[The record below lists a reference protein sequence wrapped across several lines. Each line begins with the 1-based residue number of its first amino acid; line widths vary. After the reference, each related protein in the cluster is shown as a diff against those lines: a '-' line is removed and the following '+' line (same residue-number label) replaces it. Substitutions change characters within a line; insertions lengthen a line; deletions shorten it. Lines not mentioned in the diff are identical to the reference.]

1 MDKVQQI
8 PLAERLQGT
17 GPRSMGLPIAMGLY
31 AEDFIGLV
39 GQMTGQQERYAEVYA
54 THIKP
59 YDGEGGGGKSVRN
72 MVVAADPA
80 AGGKN
85 HAAVSAPC
93 GAVCG
98 NRIYGGKRQ
107 MNYYIPA
114 IIRETSE
121 GTARIPIADMMF
133 QRREIWLTGEITS
146 EVADAVISQILH
158 LDAEDPDAE
167 ITMYIDSP
175 GGSVTAGLSIYDVMQ
190 AVSADIHTVCVGT
203 AASMAAVLFAAGDRR
218 EILRHGEVMIHDP
231 LVSGGISGS
240 ALTVQDKSNRLME
253 KRKVL
258 SGILAE
264 HTGKSVKQI
273 YKVTAKD
280 TYFGAEEAVAFGL
293 ADSIVEKME
302 RRSA

>member
-1 MDKVQQI
+1 M
-8 PLAERLQGT
+8 
-17 GPRSMGLPIAMGLY
+17 S
-31 AEDFIGLV
+31 
-39 GQMTGQQERYAEVYA
+39 
-54 THIKP
+54 
-59 YDGEGGGGKSVRN
+59 
-72 MVVAADPA
+72 
-80 AGGKN
+80 
-85 HAAVSAPC
+85 
-93 GAVCG
+93 
-98 NRIYGGKRQ
+98 
-107 MNYYIPA
+107 YYIPA

-133 QRREIWLTGEITS
+133 QRREVWLTGEITS

-240 ALTVQDKSNRLME
+240 ALTVQDKSNRLMD
-253 KRKVL
+253 KRKL
-258 SGILAE
+258 LCGILAQ

>member
-1 MDKVQQI
+1 
-8 PLAERLQGT
+8 
-17 GPRSMGLPIAMGLY
+17 
-31 AEDFIGLV
+31 
-39 GQMTGQQERYAEVYA
+39 
-54 THIKP
+54 
-59 YDGEGGGGKSVRN
+59 
-72 MVVAADPA
+72 
-80 AGGKN
+80 
-85 HAAVSAPC
+85 
-93 GAVCG
+93 
-98 NRIYGGKRQ
+98 

-133 QRREIWLTGEITS
+133 QRREVWLTGEINS

-167 ITMYIDSP
+167 ITLYIDSP

-203 AASMAAVLFAAGDRR
+203 AASMAAVLFASGDRR
-218 EILRHGEVMIHDP
+218 EILRHGEVMVHDP

-240 ALTVQDKSNRLME
+240 ALAVQDKSDRLMA

-258 SGILAE
+258 CGILAQ
-264 HTGKSVKQI
+264 HTGKTLKQI

-293 ADSIVEKME
+293 ADAVIEKLE

>member
-1 MDKVQQI
+1 M
-8 PLAERLQGT
+8 
-17 GPRSMGLPIAMGLY
+17 S
-31 AEDFIGLV
+31 
-39 GQMTGQQERYAEVYA
+39 
-54 THIKP
+54 
-59 YDGEGGGGKSVRN
+59 
-72 MVVAADPA
+72 
-80 AGGKN
+80 
-85 HAAVSAPC
+85 
-93 GAVCG
+93 
-98 NRIYGGKRQ
+98 
-107 MNYYIPA
+107 YYIPT

-121 GTARIPIADMMF
+121 GTARIPIADIMF

-146 EVADAVISQILH
+146 EVADAVIAQILH

-167 ITMYIDSP
+167 ITLYIDSP

-240 ALTVQDKSNRLME
+240 ALTVQDKSNRLMD
-253 KRKVL
+253 KRKL
-258 SGILAE
+258 LCGILAQ

>member
-1 MDKVQQI
+1 M
-8 PLAERLQGT
+8 
-17 GPRSMGLPIAMGLY
+17 S
-31 AEDFIGLV
+31 
-39 GQMTGQQERYAEVYA
+39 
-54 THIKP
+54 
-59 YDGEGGGGKSVRN
+59 
-72 MVVAADPA
+72 
-80 AGGKN
+80 
-85 HAAVSAPC
+85 
-93 GAVCG
+93 
-98 NRIYGGKRQ
+98 
-107 MNYYIPA
+107 YYIPA

-121 GTARIPIADMMF
+121 GTVRVPIADMMF
-133 QRREIWLTGEITS
+133 QRREVWLTGEITS
-146 EVADAVISQILH
+146 EVADAVIAQILH

-167 ITMYIDSP
+167 ITLYIDSP

-240 ALTVQDKSNRLME
+240 ALTVQEKSNRLMD

-264 HTGKSVKQI
+264 HTGKNIKQI
-273 YKVTAKD
+273 HKVTAKD
-280 TYFGAEEAVAFGL
+280 TYFGAEEAVEFGL
-293 ADSIVEKME
+293 ADVVINKLE

>member
-1 MDKVQQI
+1 
-8 PLAERLQGT
+8 
-17 GPRSMGLPIAMGLY
+17 
-31 AEDFIGLV
+31 
-39 GQMTGQQERYAEVYA
+39 
-54 THIKP
+54 
-59 YDGEGGGGKSVRN
+59 
-72 MVVAADPA
+72 
-80 AGGKN
+80 
-85 HAAVSAPC
+85 
-93 GAVCG
+93 
-98 NRIYGGKRQ
+98 
-107 MNYYIPA
+107 MNYYIPT

-121 GTARIPIADMMF
+121 GMARLPIADVML

-146 EVADAVISQILH
+146 EVADAVIAQILH
-158 LDAEDPDAE
+158 LDAEEPGEE
-167 ITMYIDSP
+167 ITLYIDSP

-203 AASMAAVLFAAGDRR
+203 AASMAAVLFASGDRR

-258 SGILAE
+258 SSILAE

>member
-1 MDKVQQI
+1 M
-8 PLAERLQGT
+8 
-17 GPRSMGLPIAMGLY
+17 S
-31 AEDFIGLV
+31 
-39 GQMTGQQERYAEVYA
+39 
-54 THIKP
+54 
-59 YDGEGGGGKSVRN
+59 
-72 MVVAADPA
+72 
-80 AGGKN
+80 
-85 HAAVSAPC
+85 
-93 GAVCG
+93 
-98 NRIYGGKRQ
+98 
-107 MNYYIPA
+107 YYIPA

-121 GTARIPIADMMF
+121 GTARIPIADIMF

-146 EVADAVISQILH
+146 EVADAVIAQILH

-203 AASMAAVLFAAGDRR
+203 AASMAAVLFASGDRR

-240 ALTVQDKSNRLME
+240 ALTVQDKSNRLMD
-253 KRKVL
+253 KRKL
-258 SGILAE
+258 LCGILAQ

-302 RRSA
+302 SRSA

>member
-1 MDKVQQI
+1 M
-8 PLAERLQGT
+8 
-17 GPRSMGLPIAMGLY
+17 S
-31 AEDFIGLV
+31 
-39 GQMTGQQERYAEVYA
+39 
-54 THIKP
+54 
-59 YDGEGGGGKSVRN
+59 
-72 MVVAADPA
+72 
-80 AGGKN
+80 
-85 HAAVSAPC
+85 
-93 GAVCG
+93 
-98 NRIYGGKRQ
+98 
-107 MNYYIPA
+107 YYIPA
-114 IIRETSE
+114 IIQETSE

-133 QRREIWLTGEITS
+133 QRREVWLTGEITS

-240 ALTVQDKSNRLME
+240 ALTVQDKSDRLMA

-293 ADSIVEKME
+293 ADAVIEKME

>member
-1 MDKVQQI
+1 M
-8 PLAERLQGT
+8 
-17 GPRSMGLPIAMGLY
+17 S
-31 AEDFIGLV
+31 
-39 GQMTGQQERYAEVYA
+39 
-54 THIKP
+54 
-59 YDGEGGGGKSVRN
+59 
-72 MVVAADPA
+72 
-80 AGGKN
+80 
-85 HAAVSAPC
+85 
-93 GAVCG
+93 
-98 NRIYGGKRQ
+98 
-107 MNYYIPA
+107 YYIPA

-133 QRREIWLTGEITS
+133 QRREVWLTGEITS

-167 ITMYIDSP
+167 ITLYIDSP

-218 EILRHGEVMIHDP
+218 EILRHGEVMVHDP

-240 ALTVQDKSNRLME
+240 ALAVQDKSDRLMA

-258 SGILAE
+258 CGILAQ
-264 HTGKSVKQI
+264 HTGKTLKQI

-293 ADSIVEKME
+293 ADAVIEKLE

>member
-1 MDKVQQI
+1 M
-8 PLAERLQGT
+8 
-17 GPRSMGLPIAMGLY
+17 S
-31 AEDFIGLV
+31 
-39 GQMTGQQERYAEVYA
+39 
-54 THIKP
+54 
-59 YDGEGGGGKSVRN
+59 
-72 MVVAADPA
+72 
-80 AGGKN
+80 
-85 HAAVSAPC
+85 
-93 GAVCG
+93 
-98 NRIYGGKRQ
+98 
-107 MNYYIPA
+107 YYIPA

-133 QRREIWLTGEITS
+133 QRREVWLTGEITS

-203 AASMAAVLFAAGDRR
+203 AGSMAAVLFAAGDRR

-240 ALTVQDKSNRLME
+240 ALTVQDKSNRLMD
-253 KRKVL
+253 KRKL
-258 SGILAE
+258 LCGILAE
-264 HTGKSVKQI
+264 HTGKSLKQI
-273 YKVTAKD
+273 YKVTGKD
-280 TYFGAEEAVAFGL
+280 TYFGAEEAVEFGL

>member
-1 MDKVQQI
+1 M
-8 PLAERLQGT
+8 
-17 GPRSMGLPIAMGLY
+17 S
-31 AEDFIGLV
+31 
-39 GQMTGQQERYAEVYA
+39 
-54 THIKP
+54 
-59 YDGEGGGGKSVRN
+59 
-72 MVVAADPA
+72 
-80 AGGKN
+80 
-85 HAAVSAPC
+85 
-93 GAVCG
+93 
-98 NRIYGGKRQ
+98 
-107 MNYYIPA
+107 YYIPA

-121 GTARIPIADMMF
+121 GTARIPIADTMF

-146 EVADAVISQILH
+146 EVADAVIAQILH

-167 ITMYIDSP
+167 ITLYIDSP
-175 GGSVTAGLSIYDVMQ
+175 GGSVTAGLAIYDVMQ
-190 AVSADIHTVCVGT
+190 AVTANIRTVCVGT
-203 AASMAAVLFAAGDRR
+203 AASMAAVLFAAGRRR

-240 ALTVQDKSNRLME
+240 ALTIQDKSDRLMA

-258 SGILAE
+258 SGILAQ
-264 HTGKSVKQI
+264 HTGKNIKQI

>member
-1 MDKVQQI
+1 M
-8 PLAERLQGT
+8 
-17 GPRSMGLPIAMGLY
+17 S
-31 AEDFIGLV
+31 
-39 GQMTGQQERYAEVYA
+39 
-54 THIKP
+54 
-59 YDGEGGGGKSVRN
+59 
-72 MVVAADPA
+72 
-80 AGGKN
+80 
-85 HAAVSAPC
+85 
-93 GAVCG
+93 
-98 NRIYGGKRQ
+98 
-107 MNYYIPA
+107 YYIPT

-133 QRREIWLTGEITS
+133 QRREVWLTGEITS

-240 ALTVQDKSNRLME
+240 ALTVQDKSDRLMA

-293 ADSIVEKME
+293 ADAVIEKME

>member
-1 MDKVQQI
+1 M
-8 PLAERLQGT
+8 
-17 GPRSMGLPIAMGLY
+17 S
-31 AEDFIGLV
+31 
-39 GQMTGQQERYAEVYA
+39 
-54 THIKP
+54 
-59 YDGEGGGGKSVRN
+59 
-72 MVVAADPA
+72 
-80 AGGKN
+80 
-85 HAAVSAPC
+85 
-93 GAVCG
+93 
-98 NRIYGGKRQ
+98 
-107 MNYYIPA
+107 YYIPA

-121 GTARIPIADMMF
+121 GTVRVPIADMMF
-133 QRREIWLTGEITS
+133 QRREVWLTGEITS
-146 EVADAVISQILH
+146 EVADAVIAQILH

-167 ITMYIDSP
+167 ITLYIDSP
-175 GGSVTAGLSIYDVMQ
+175 GGSVTAGLAIYDVMQ
-190 AVSADIHTVCVGT
+190 AVTANIRTVCVGT

-240 ALTVQDKSNRLME
+240 ALTVQEKSNRLMA

>member
-1 MDKVQQI
+1 M
-8 PLAERLQGT
+8 
-17 GPRSMGLPIAMGLY
+17 S
-31 AEDFIGLV
+31 
-39 GQMTGQQERYAEVYA
+39 
-54 THIKP
+54 
-59 YDGEGGGGKSVRN
+59 
-72 MVVAADPA
+72 
-80 AGGKN
+80 
-85 HAAVSAPC
+85 
-93 GAVCG
+93 
-98 NRIYGGKRQ
+98 
-107 MNYYIPA
+107 YYIPA

-121 GTARIPIADMMF
+121 GTARVPIADMMF
-133 QRREIWLTGEITS
+133 QRREVWLTGEITS
-146 EVADAVISQILH
+146 ELADAVISQILH
-158 LDAEDPDAE
+158 LDAENPDAE
-167 ITMYIDSP
+167 ITLYIDSP

>member
-1 MDKVQQI
+1 M
-8 PLAERLQGT
+8 
-17 GPRSMGLPIAMGLY
+17 S
-31 AEDFIGLV
+31 
-39 GQMTGQQERYAEVYA
+39 
-54 THIKP
+54 
-59 YDGEGGGGKSVRN
+59 
-72 MVVAADPA
+72 
-80 AGGKN
+80 
-85 HAAVSAPC
+85 
-93 GAVCG
+93 
-98 NRIYGGKRQ
+98 
-107 MNYYIPA
+107 YYIPA

-121 GTARIPIADMMF
+121 GTVRVPIADMMF
-133 QRREIWLTGEITS
+133 QRREVWLTGEITS
-146 EVADAVISQILH
+146 EVADAVIAQILH
-158 LDAEDPDAE
+158 LDAENPDAE
-167 ITMYIDSP
+167 ITLYIDSP

-203 AASMAAVLFAAGDRR
+203 AASMAAVLFASGDRR

>member
-1 MDKVQQI
+1 M
-8 PLAERLQGT
+8 
-17 GPRSMGLPIAMGLY
+17 S
-31 AEDFIGLV
+31 
-39 GQMTGQQERYAEVYA
+39 
-54 THIKP
+54 
-59 YDGEGGGGKSVRN
+59 
-72 MVVAADPA
+72 
-80 AGGKN
+80 
-85 HAAVSAPC
+85 
-93 GAVCG
+93 
-98 NRIYGGKRQ
+98 
-107 MNYYIPA
+107 YYIPA

-133 QRREIWLTGEITS
+133 QRREVWLTGEITS

-190 AVSADIHTVCVGT
+190 AVSADIHTVCIGT

-240 ALTVQDKSNRLME
+240 ALTVQDKSDRLMA

-293 ADSIVEKME
+293 ADAVIEKME